1 MRSMMQADPVR
12 AATGS
17 RSEMTLPRA
26 EGQEAVGRFTEYSG
40 CGSMLEEG
48 VVHRPSGRQAE
59 DGRVSMRLG
68 RNSYVVA
75 VLGLLGLYG
84 QAARAADLLVANS
97 AAPSRT
103 PGAFRT
109 IGACVAAA
117 RSGDRCLV
125 AAGRYRETVTGRS
138 GISVEAAPG
147 GPAIIDGTD
156 PLEGWVPLGG
166 GLWSIAYTRS
176 ASIPTIQI
184 FIDGVPGNQAR
195 WPNASADPVHT
206 NWAVMQAG
214 TTAGLVIDS
223 KLPSGDWRG
232 ATVHIFSGTNPYSH
246 KTATVIASAP
256 GRLAINDPDESDCPI
271 YCAASGGFYYVFGV
285 KAAADTPGEWYLQ
298 GGRLYLLLPRGYD
311 PNGGHIAAKS
321 RLLGI
326 DMTQAS
332 NITVRGLNLFA
343 TAIATGDASRND
355 VIDGI
360 TAEYV
365 SELDILDTPG
375 NPEPIGAS
383 VTDSGFVL
391 RGSGNVLRNSTITHS
406 AGNGVTIDGSN
417 ITVENNL
424 FQDIGYL
431 GSYVAPVEIISGG
444 GAQVLHNTIAE
455 AAGYGITGGLG
466 PATLASAHIA
476 YNNVHDTMLQH
487 VDGGPIYFCC
497 AGINTAGMSI
507 DHNWVHGYAAPRAPF
522 YGDGIYLDNGLG
534 TGVVITENLVA
545 RPANAEAGI
554 ALNGL
559 AGSSTGR
566 GNIVRFN
573 TITGSTPGDIW
584 FDDQIALTL
593 TGNRIG
599 NGFSDLG
606 GNSYVQGSPAD
617 NRATAAGAG
626 DLSPDPNRAGVGCN
640 FAGCSSPRP

>member
-1 MRSMMQADPVR
+1 MHLKLGGCV
-12 AATGS
+12 AT
-17 RSEMTLPRA
+17 
-26 EGQEAVGRFTEYSG
+26 
-40 CGSMLEEG
+40 
-48 VVHRPSGRQAE
+48 
-59 DGRVSMRLG
+59 
-68 RNSYVVA
+68 VVA
-75 VLGLLGLYG
+75 LLGLSG
-84 QAARAADLLVANS
+84 LTARGADLLVAGS

-103 PGAFRT
+103 SGAFRT

-117 RSGDRCLV
+117 RAGDRCVV

-138 GISVEAAPG
+138 GISIEVPPG
-147 GPAIIDGTD
+147 EPAIIDGTD
-156 PLEGWVPLGG
+156 PLEGWVPLGA
-166 GLWSIAYTRS
+166 GLWSIAYAQP

-195 WPNASADPVHT
+195 WPNASADPMRP
-206 NWAVMQAG
+206 NWALMRPG
-214 TTAGLVIDS
+214 TTAGLIIDPE
-223 KLPSGDWRG
+223 LPSGDWHG
-232 ATVHIFSGTNPYSH
+232 ATVHIFSGSNPYSH
-246 KTATVIASAP
+246 KTASVIASAP
-256 GRLAINDPDESDCPI
+256 GRLAINDPDGSDCPT
-271 YCAASGGFYYVFGV
+271 YCAASGGFYYLFGV
-285 KAAADTPGEWYLQ
+285 KAAADVPGEWYLQ

-311 PNGGHIAAKS
+311 PNGGHITAKS

-332 NITVRGLNLFA
+332 NMTVRGLHLFA
-343 TAIATGDASRND
+343 TSIATGSTSRSD

-360 TAEYV
+360 TADYV
-365 SELDILDTPG
+365 SELDTLDTAR
-375 NPEPIGAS
+375 NPEPISAD
-383 VTDSGFVL
+383 VTNSGLVL
-391 RGSGNVLRNSTITHS
+391 QGSGNVLRNSTITHS

-424 FQDIGYL
+424 FRDIGYL

-444 GAQVLHNTIAE
+444 GAQVLHNTIAD

-466 PATLASAHIA
+466 PLTLAGARVA

-497 AGINTAGMSI
+497 AGIDTAGMSI
-507 DHNWVHGYAAPRAPF
+507 DHNWVHGYAAAMAPF
-522 YGDGIYLDNGLG
+522 YGDGIYLDNGMG

-554 ALNGL
+554 ALNGV

-566 GNIVRFN
+566 GNVVRFN

-599 NGFSDLG
+599 HGFDDLG
-606 GNSYVQGSPAD
+606 GNSYAHGSPAD
-617 NRATAAGAG
+617 NRATAMGAS
-626 DLSPDPNRAGVGCN
+626 DLSPDPNRAGVGCD
-640 FAGCSSPRP
+640 FAGCSSPLP